1 MSVRCLKWI
10 PSNFHKV
17 QRMQHVI
24 LNNGLHMPI
33 VGYGVFQIADAHEC
47 QRSVVDAI
55 ETGYRLIDT
64 AASYMNEAAVGQG
77 LRSSGVPRDQLFVT
91 SKLWVQEAGYERTQ
105 QAIDKSLRRLQLD
118 YLDLYLIHQPFG
130 DVHGSWR
137 AMEDAYRAGKL
148 RAIGVS
154 NFHPDRLMDIQAF
167 NEIAPAV
174 NQIEVNPFQQQL
186 ESIPFMHGI
195 GVQAEAWAPF
205 AEGRNGLF
213 QNEVLLGIATHH
225 GKSVGQ
231 VVLRW
236 LVQRGI
242 VALAKTVRKER
253 MAENLDI
260 FDFGLD
266 DTEMARIAAL
276 DTNTSSFFSH
286 RDPAIVKWMSERKL
300 DI

>member
-1 MSVRCLKWI
+1 
-10 PSNFHKV
+10 
-17 QRMQHVI
+17 MQHVT
-24 LNNGLHMPI
+24 LNNGLRMP
-33 VGYGVFQIADAHEC
+33 VLGFGVFQIADAAEC
-47 QRSVVDAI
+47 ERSVIDAI

-64 AASYMNEAAVGQG
+64 AASYLNEEAVGRG
-77 LRSSGVPRDQLFVT
+77 LRASGIPRDQLFVT
-91 SKLWVQEAGYERTQ
+91 SKLWLQETGYERTQ

-118 YLDLYLIHQPFG
+118 HLDLYLIHQPFG

-137 AMEDAYRAGKL
+137 AMEDACRAGKL

-154 NFHPDRLMDIQAF
+154 NFEPDRLMDIQVF
-167 NEIAPAV
+167 NEIPPAV
-174 NQIEVNPFQQQL
+174 NQVEVNPFQQQL
-186 ESIPFMHGI
+186 ESVPFMKEI

-213 QNEVLLGIATHH
+213 QNDVLMAIASRH

-242 VALAKTVRKER
+242 VALAKSVRKQR
-253 MAENLDI
+253 MAENIAI
-260 FDFGLD
+260 FDFELSGAD
-266 DTEMARIAAL
+266 MAAIAAL
-276 DTNTSSFFSH
+276 DARTSSFFSH
-286 RDPAIVKWMSERKL
+286 RDPAIVKWMSERRL

>member
-1 MSVRCLKWI
+1 
-10 PSNFHKV
+10 
-17 QRMQHVI
+17 MQHVV
-24 LNNGLHMPI
+24 LNNGLQMPI
-33 VGYGVFQIADAHEC
+33 VGFGVFQIADANEC

-55 ETGYRLIDT
+55 EAGYRLIDT
-64 AASYMNEAAVGQG
+64 AASYMNEEAVGKG
-77 LRSSGVPRDQLFVT
+77 LISSGIARDQLFVT
-91 SKLWVQEAGYERTQ
+91 SKLWVQETGYERTQ

-154 NFHPDRLMDIQAF
+154 NFHPDRLMDIKAF
-167 NEIAPAV
+167 NDIAPAL
-174 NQIEVNPFQQQL
+174 NQVEVNPFQQQR
-186 ESIPFMHGI
+186 EAAPFMAEI
-195 GVQAEAWAPF
+195 GVQAQAWAPF

-213 QNEVLLGIATHH
+213 DNAVLVDIAARH

-253 MAENLDI
+253 MAENLAL
-260 FDFGLD
+260 FDFALD
-266 DTEMARIAAL
+266 DADMAGIATL